1 MDQMTRLPI
10 VAVIGSGTD
19 PYMDRSQGLGR
30 LLAKMGVHL
39 LTGGGGGVM
48 SAVSQAFYE
57 TPDRQGLVTGVFLC
71 SHEDPRRALRPCY
84 PNPWVKIPIATH
96 LPLSG
101 VQGQESLSRN
111 HINIL
116 TADAAVALPRGP
128 GTVSEIK
135 LTLQYQ
141 RPITALLKGYLESSR
156 VPESILVTEKLARV
170 QNFLQDYLPGDPF
183 A

>member
-1 MDQMTRLPI
+1 MTRLPI
-10 VAVIGSGTD
+10 VGVIGSGTD
-19 PYMDRSQGLGR
+19 PYLDRSQGLGR
-30 LLAKMGVHL
+30 LLAKMGFHL

-48 SAVSQAFYE
+48 SSVSQAFYE
-57 TPDRQGLVTGVFLC
+57 MPDRQGLVIGILPC
-71 SHEDPRRALRPCY
+71 SHEDPRRTPKPCY
-84 PNPWVKIPIATH
+84 PNPWVEIPIATH

-116 TADAAVALPRGP
+116 TADAVVALPGGP

-135 LTLQYQ
+135 LALRYQ
-141 RPITALLKGYLESSR
+141 RPIIAFLKGHLESSR
-156 VPESILVTEKLARV
+156 VPESVLVTEKLARI

-183 A
+183 T